1 MSTSSSTTQDPVV
14 VEVVERPIAELS
26 VLRDVNPPAGLVA
39 RVMTKLEEPRT
50 PSMWQ
55 WLHRPFSIEI
65 RLSPADADHADAGA
79 WRRVRVHRRDDEVG
93 VPAGRVVTRRAALVM
108 GAAAVGAALLRPAR
122 LRAAAADRK
131 LLYVQPLGD
140 ELPAADAAL
149 VATAIESLIGWEV
162 RTLDRI
168 PLPADAFYKPRRRWR
183 ADKLLDVLDGR
194 LPKGG
199 TRILGLTGAD
209 ISTTK
214 GDVFDWGVL
223 GLGRID
229 GASGVISLFRC
240 RKGARAPR
248 ARARAAGQGRGP
260 RGGAH
265 AGPGPLPEPRLS
277 HGRRRRTRRDLR
289 PRVRL
294 LRALPEAAGQ
304 CRAAAARDTR
314 HPVEPPRLSGPEAV

>member
-1 MSTSSSTTQDPVV
+1 
-14 VEVVERPIAELS
+14 
-26 VLRDVNPPAGLVA
+26 
-39 RVMTKLEEPRT
+39 
-50 PSMWQ
+50 
-55 WLHRPFSIEI
+55 
-65 RLSPADADHADAGA
+65 
-79 WRRVRVHRRDDEVG
+79 
-93 VPAGRVVTRRAALVM
+93 M
-108 GAAAVGAALLRPAR
+108 GAAAAGAALLRPAR
-122 LRAAAADRK
+122 PCAAAADRK

-199 TRILGLTGAD
+199 ARILGLTGAD

-240 RKGARAPR
+240 RKGARA
-248 ARARAAGQGRGP
+248 A
-260 RGGAH
+260 AH
-265 AGPGPLPEPRLS
+265 ARERLAKVAVHEVGHTLGLDHCPNRGCLMEDADGRVATCDREYDFCAHCRKLLANAGRPLPATPAIPWS
-277 HGRRRRTRRDLR
+277 R
-289 PRVRL
+289 P
-294 LRALPEAAGQ
+294 A
-304 CRAAAARDTR
+304 
-314 HPVEPPRLSGPEAV
+314 